1 MTVEDIIIAHYR
13 RPGLEDA
20 IVAALAATGKNTD
33 HIDPAD
39 LSGADEFH
47 LGWRP
52 ATVAFAEALGFAPG
66 AHVLDIGS
74 GVGGPARVFAAIH
87 SLRVTGIDLTQD
99 YVDAANGL
107 TRRCGLADRVSFKQ
121 ANALSMPFAAAS
133 FDGAYTIHVAMN
145 IADKASLYAE
155 IRRVLKPGVRFGI
168 YDIMRV
174 GASDI
179 PYPMPWAATAESSF
193 VETIATYRR
202 LVEAAGF
209 AIESVT
215 DRGDMVREL
224 ARKMRDHAARE
235 GAPALGLHTLMGAA
249 TKDRIRNVMQS
260 LEARLIAPTQ
270 IIARA
275 I

>member
-13 RPGLEDA
+13 RPGLENA
-20 IVAALAATGKNTD
+20 ILAALAASGKNTD
-33 HIDPAD
+33 RIDPAD

-52 ATVAFAEALGFAPG
+52 ATVALAEALGFARG
-66 AHVLDIGS
+66 THVLDVGS
-74 GVGGPARVFAAIH
+74 GVGGPSRVFAAMH
-87 SLRVTGIDLTQD
+87 GVRVTGIDLTQD

-107 TRRCGLADRVSFKQ
+107 TRRCGLADLVSFKQ
-121 ANALSMPFAAAS
+121 ANALAMPFAAAS

-145 IADKASLYAE
+145 IADKAALYSE

-168 YDIMRV
+168 YDIMRT
-174 GASDI
+174 GDADI
-179 PYPMPWAATAESSF
+179 PYPMPWAATADSSF
-193 VETIATYRR
+193 VETAAGYRR

-215 DRGDMVREL
+215 DRSDMVRQL
-224 ARKMRDHAARE
+224 ARGMRDNAAKE
-235 GAPALGLHTLMGAA
+235 GAPPLGLHTLMGPA
-249 TKDRIRNVMQS
+249 TKDRIRNVMQT